1 MATDHRTFADTVADR
16 NPQSFEAK
24 WRTQARRIVD
34 LPLWNHPVARLAA
47 VIIGA
52 VMLAVVISVPL
63 SLGGQL
69 VFAAGSFAGGRAT
82 PTPTYAFTNAQ
93 TIPTDVRIRS
103 SDGEVSSLRVPAA
116 ATIEGV
122 ATLRSGRIRL
132 QNANGSELLPLPVPL
147 QIQYWSGATQGW
159 QLNAADTCTKIEA
172 TNFAFSFGGN
182 LSACETRIQV
192 GGAAPNY
199 TATLSAP
206 GAGNSGWA
214 DLTLNLG
221 ATGSG
226 TQCAVGG
233 GAATAAAP
241 WLQFNWKGSVDNPTA
256 RATFGV
262 VRSGPVIHRR
272 EVFR

>member
-1 MATDHRTFADTVADR
+1 MMVRFLPTFTPGIRPVDSDNVGLQAYSGSTWSAAWDLDTDA
-16 NPQSFEAK
+16 
-24 WRTQARRIVD
+24 
-34 LPLWNHPVARLAA
+34 
-47 VIIGA
+47 
-52 VMLAVVISVPL
+52 SV
-63 SLGGQL
+63 GNDHKL
-69 VFAAGSFAGGRAT
+69 V
-82 PTPTYAFTNAQ
+82 
-93 TIPTDVRIRS
+93 
-103 SDGEVSSLRVPAA
+103 
-116 ATIEGV
+116 GV
-122 ATLRSGRIRL
+122 TELRSGRIRL
-132 QNANGSELLPLPVPL
+132 QNTNGSELLPLPVPL

-182 LSACETRIQV
+182 LDACETRIQV

-206 GAGNSGWA
+206 GAGNLGWA

-233 GAATAAAP
+233 GAETAAAP
-241 WLQFNWKGSVDNPTA
+241 WLQFNWKGSVENPTA
-256 RATFGV
+256 RAIFGV